1 MLSVESIVTNSSIH
15 SWFEAQV
22 AKAPDAIA
30 IKYATQ
36 EYTYR
41 ELNEQVNQLAHYL
54 RKLGVRPE
62 TLVGI
67 FMERSLLTIVGL
79 LAILKAGGAYVPLDP
94 TYPQE
99 RIAFILE
106 DSQVPII
113 LTQQKYLSELPNHNA
128 TTICLDADWETI
140 ARESTQNPESV
151 TNLDNLAYI
160 IYTSGSTGKPKGV
173 SIEHGALSN
182 FIQSVSREYGINKG
196 DRILQFSSINFDASI
211 EEIFTTLTQG
221 ATLVLRSQEM
231 LRSIPA
237 FLEACQELDLTVL
250 DLPTAFWH
258 QICAELPHTQLPKS
272 VRIVII
278 GGERALPS
286 WLEVW
291 RKHTQPH
298 VRLVNTYGPTE
309 ATVVT
314 TVCDLAGPY
323 AVAIDSEFLPIGKP
337 IDNVRT
343 YVLDA
348 QLQSVGVGCAGEL
361 YIAGAGLARSYL
373 NRPDLTAIQF
383 INNPHQHSGNTR
395 LYKTGDWVRYREDGN
410 LEYLHRVDE
419 QQKIRGFRIE
429 LNEIETALEQ
439 HPNVQEAIAIVRE
452 DVPGDRR
459 LVAYVVPNLAA
470 ETTDV
475 FNSSTL
481 ENEQI
486 DQWRMIHD
494 SDEFNGVGDRWQS
507 TFNISGWFDSYTGQM
522 IPDVQMQEWV
532 DRTVDRI
539 LSLQPRNVLEIGCG
553 TGLMLFRVAPHCQ
566 KYLGT
571 DFSQTAL
578 NYVQQQLAKPELSLP
593 QVSLYQSPAH
603 DFQAIGSCSF
613 DTVIINSVIQYFP
626 SVAYLMEVLA
636 EAIKVVEP
644 GGCIFLGDIR
654 SYGLLTAFAAS
665 IELYQTEDEEP
676 IEVLRHKVEQRLQQE
691 EELTI
696 DPDFFYAL
704 GQEYPEIHQ
713 VRICIKHGESDNELN
728 RFRYDVILEIGQKAS
743 TPINSVWLN
752 WQEQNL
758 SVSSVQQLLQDTKP
772 PILGI
777 RAIPHAKVIAD
788 VKTVELLSSSECPKT
803 VGELRQAVNGINQ
816 QIGVDPEAL
825 CKLSQETG
833 YAIAISYSGANSQG
847 YYDVLLQDNS
857 TNEHYT
863 TPAIPLAQPLASKP
877 WHLYANNPLQSKI
890 SHNLVSQLRSDL
902 KGKLP
907 SYIIPSAIVL
917 LNSLPLTVN
926 GKIDRQAL
934 PAPSCDRPAL
944 EAAFVAPRTDLE
956 QELANLWSGVLGITG
971 IGINDNFF
979 DLGGDSLRTT
989 QLIFQVEKAYQVI
1002 VPLIEFLNVP
1012 TIAALASL
1020 IQRSCTDVQAATER
1034 MTLQQ
1039 LQAEAILDNAI
1050 QYRFSQV
1057 TQSTEPEAIFLTGAT
1072 GFIGRF
1078 LLYELLQ
1085 QTQAK
1090 IYCLV
1095 RAEDISQAN
1104 QKLRHSLKQHF
1115 SSGFEAF
1122 YTRIIPVIGD
1132 LAQPKL
1138 GLTEQQFQ
1146 TLADSIDAIYH
1157 SGANVNLLYPY
1168 ATLHAANVMG
1178 THEIIKLANSGKSK
1192 PLHYISTLDVFE
1204 SLAAKGVPVIYE
1216 NDSIVHRNG
1225 ISGGYAQ
1232 SKWVAEQLVTSAAA
1246 RGLPVC
1252 IYRPGM
1258 VTGHSQTGSCNTTDL
1273 ISCLIEA
1280 MVRLQQAPNLDLT
1293 IDMTPVDYVSKAIVH
1308 LSRQPQSIGQAFH
1321 LVNPQPLAMDDL
1333 IQALNTFGYSIQKV
1347 PYQQWQTAIKQRQN
1361 ALAPLASVITEAIAD
1376 DKCTRLELWLA
1387 GTQVFDC
1394 SNTIEGLHGA
1404 AIECPAA
1411 DKNLL
1416 ETYLN
1421 YFIESSF
1428 LEAPQSNCFS
1438 HSI

>member
-1 MLSVESIVTNSSIH
+1 MVKAESIVTNLCIH
-15 SWFEAQV
+15 NGFEAQV
-22 AKAPDAIA
+22 AQSPDAIA
-30 IKYATQ
+30 LTHATQ
-36 EYTYR
+36 QYTYR
-41 ELNEQVNQLAHYL
+41 ELNEQANQLAHYL
-54 RKLGVRPE
+54 RKRGVSPE

-79 LAILKAGGAYVPLDP
+79 LAIFKAGGAYVPLDP
-94 TYPQE
+94 TYPKE
-99 RIAFILE
+99 RLAFMLE
-106 DSQVPII
+106 DSQVPIV
-113 LTQQKYLSELPNHNA
+113 LTQQKYVSELPNHNA
-128 TTICLDADWETI
+128 TIVCLDADWETI
-140 ARESTQNPESV
+140 TQESTENPESV

-173 SIEHGALSN
+173 TIEHRSLRN
-182 FIQSVSREYGINKG
+182 FIESVSREYGITKG
-196 DRILQFSSINFDASI
+196 DRVLQFSSISFDISV

-221 ATLVLRSQEM
+221 ATLVLRSQDM

-237 FLEACQELDLTVL
+237 FLQACQELDLTVL

-272 VRIVII
+272 IRIVII

-291 RKHTQPH
+291 RKHTSLH

-314 TVCDLAGPY
+314 TVCDLAGPD
-323 AVAIDSEFLPIGKP
+323 AVATDSEFLPIGKP
-337 IDNVRT
+337 IDNVQT

-348 QLQSVGVGCAGEL
+348 QLQPMEVGCAGEL
-361 YIAGAGLARSYL
+361 YIAGAGLARGYL
-373 NRPDLTAIQF
+373 NRPDITASQF
-383 INNPHQHSGNTR
+383 INNPHQDSDNIR
-395 LYKTGDWVRYREDGN
+395 LYKTGDWVRFREDGN

-429 LNEIETALEQ
+429 LNEIETALQQ

-459 LVAYVVPNLAA
+459 LVAYVVPNLVA
-470 ETTDV
+470 ETTDI
-475 FNSSTL
+475 FTSSSL
-481 ENEQI
+481 EDEQI
-486 DQWRMIHD
+486 DQWRVIHD
-494 SDEFNGVGDRWQS
+494 SDGFNGVAERWQS

-532 DRTVDRI
+532 NQTVDRI

-566 KYLGT
+566 KYLAT

-603 DFQAIGSCSF
+603 DFQALGSSSF
-613 DTVIINSVIQYFP
+613 NTVIINSVIQYFP
-626 SVAYLMEVLA
+626 SVAYLMQVLA

-644 GGCIFLGDIR
+644 GGSIFLGDIR
-654 SYGLLTAFAAS
+654 SYGLLAAFAAS
-665 IELYQTEDEEP
+665 IELYQTEDEQP
-676 IEVLRHKVEQRLQQE
+676 IEVLRHKVQQRLQHE

-704 GQEYPEIHQ
+704 QQEYPEIDRVH
-713 VRICIKHGESDNELN
+713 ICIKHGESDNELN
-728 RFRYDVILEIGQKAS
+728 RFRYDVILQIGQKTC
-743 TPINSVWLN
+743 TPVNPVWLD

-758 SVSSVQQLLQDTKP
+758 SISGVEQLLQDTKP

-777 RAIPHAKVIAD
+777 RAIPHARVIAD

-803 VGELRQAVNGINQ
+803 VGELRQAVNQINQ
-816 QIGVDPEAL
+816 QVGVDPEAL
-825 CKLSQETG
+825 WKLSQETG
-833 YAIAISYSGANSQG
+833 YAIAISYSGVNSQG

-857 TNEHYT
+857 TSKHET
-863 TPAIPLAQPLASKP
+863 TPAIPLAQPFASKP

-907 SYIIPSAIVL
+907 SYMVPSAIVL
-917 LNSLPLTVN
+917 LNSLPLTAN
-926 GKIDRQAL
+926 GKIDRLAL

-944 EAAFVAPRTDLE
+944 EAAFVTPRTDLE
-956 QELANLWSGVLGITG
+956 SELANLWSGVLGITD

-989 QLIFQVEKAYQVI
+989 QLISQVEKAYQVI
-1002 VPLIEFLNVP
+1002 VPLIEFLNAP
-1012 TIAALASL
+1012 TISSLASL

-1034 MTLQQ
+1034 MSLQQ
-1039 LQAEAILDNAI
+1039 LQAEAVLDKAI
-1050 QYRFSQV
+1050 QYSFSHFR
-1057 TQSTEPEAIFLTGAT
+1057 QSTEPEAIFLTGAT

-1095 RAEDISQAN
+1095 RAEDLSQAN
-1104 QKLRHSLKQHF
+1104 QKLRHSLKQCF
-1115 SSGFEAF
+1115 SSECEAF

-1132 LAQPKL
+1132 LAKPKL

-1146 TLADSIDAIYH
+1146 TLAESIDVIYH

-1168 ATLHAANVMG
+1168 TSLHAANVMG
-1178 THEIIKLANSGKSK
+1178 THEIIKLANSGKTK
-1192 PLHYISTLDVFE
+1192 PLHYLSTLDVFE
-1204 SLAAKGVPVIYE
+1204 SLAARGVQVIYE
-1216 NDSIVHRNG
+1216 NDSIAHKNG

-1232 SKWVAEQLVTSAAA
+1232 SKWVAEQLVTSAGA

-1293 IDMTPVDYVSKAIVH
+1293 IDMTPVDYVSQAIVH

-1321 LVNPQPLAMDDL
+1321 LINPQPLAMDDL
-1333 IQALNTFGYSIQKV
+1333 IHALNSVGYSIKKV
-1347 PYQQWQTAIKQRQN
+1347 PYQQWQTVIKQQQN
-1361 ALAPLASVITEAIAD
+1361 ALAPLATVITEAIAD
-1376 DKCTRLELWLA
+1376 DQCTRLEMWLA

-1394 SNTIEGLHGA
+1394 SNTIKGLHGA
-1404 AIECPAA
+1404 AIACPLA
-1411 DKNLL
+1411 DQKLL
-1416 ETYLN
+1416 RTYLD

-1428 LEAPQSNCFS
+1428 LEVPKSSCVS
-1438 HSI
+1438 YSI